1 MSVMS
6 VVLAVDAGAI
16 AETTIDPVNA
26 VIAVVVAVVGWIM
39 SRITRRAVGKL
50 LGRLE
55 GISGE
60 MRDLMAKL
68 AGYVVL
74 FLGFGVSLA
83 VLGVPIQPL
92 LAAAI
97 VIGVVLAL
105 ALRGIA
111 ENFAAGIVLQTRRPI
126 EVGDE
131 VDSLG
136 FVGDV
141 VDMNGRA
148 VVVETFDGRQAHLPN
163 SEVLS
168 NPLVNHSA
176 KQARR
181 SEVEVRIRSRDF
193 EETQRHLVET
203 VGAVA
208 GVLREPSPA
217 VYLTSIDPVRITA
230 LVHFWHDPD
239 DGLTVRTEVIRML
252 ATAGRERTEMA
263 TIVSPQPSA
272 PLTPAPWI

>member
-1 MSVMS
+1 MTGMWVL
-6 VVLAVDAGAI
+6 LAVDAEAI
-16 AETTIDPVNA
+16 TETTIDPVNA
-26 VIAVVVAVVGWIM
+26 VIAVVVAVVGWIL
-39 SRITRRAVGKL
+39 SRVTRKGVGKL

-55 GISGE
+55 GISDE
-60 MRDLMAKL
+60 LRDLTARIV
-68 AGYVVL
+68 GYVVL
-74 FLGFGVSLA
+74 FIGFGIALA

-97 VIGVVLAL
+97 VIGVILAL

-131 VDSLG
+131 VESLG

-141 VDMNGRA
+141 VEMNGRA
-148 VVVETFDGRQAHLPN
+148 VVIETFDGRQAHLPN

-168 NPLVNHSA
+168 NPLVNHST
-176 KQARR
+176 KEARR
-181 SEVEVRIRSRDF
+181 SEVEVRIRSRDL
-193 EETQRHLVET
+193 EEAQRRLVDT
-203 VGAVA
+203 VGGVA
-208 GVLREPSPA
+208 GVLHEPEPA

-239 DGLTVRTEVIRML
+239 DGLTVRTEVIRTL
-252 ATAGRERTEMA
+252 ATAGRERSEMA
-263 TIVSPQPSA
+263 TIVAPQPYA